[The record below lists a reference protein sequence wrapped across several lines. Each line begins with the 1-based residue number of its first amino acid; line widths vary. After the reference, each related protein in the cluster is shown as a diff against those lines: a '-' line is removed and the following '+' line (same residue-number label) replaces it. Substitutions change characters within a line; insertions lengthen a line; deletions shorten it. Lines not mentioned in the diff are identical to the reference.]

1 MPEDQNNI
9 ALERLREIGAML
21 AQIQADTADTRLR
34 VGMLDTSV
42 SIRLDQIAADVER
55 IKRRLDLV
63 ETP

>member
-21 AQIQADTADTRLR
+21 AEIQADTADTRLR

>member
-21 AQIQADTADTRLR
+21 AEIQADTADTRLR
-34 VGMLDTSV
+34 VGMLDTFV